1 MTDPRDSLL
10 LQRLPSDEPPE
21 ERTTGV
27 VPSQFVRHMIEAKEI
42 TALEEIDPAQVQP
55 ASLDLRLGSEAYRVV
70 ASFLPG
76 PNATVAER
84 LERVTMHTL
93 DLTKGAV
100 LEKDCVYII
109 PLLEGVAFK
118 KRISAL
124 ANPKSSTGRLDVF
137 ARVITDRG
145 TEFDRIPERYH
156 GPLYVEVCPRAFS
169 VKVRKG
175 SRLVQMRVKRG
186 SPSLSDKALRE
197 LQREVGIIGVGVG
210 DTDLTEQQ
218 IEMFEGQIM
227 AKPENIRS
235 GIAFTV
241 DVRGDGPGSVVGYRA
256 RRNTGVIDMDRVK
269 GYAADDFWEE
279 IHAPNDGRGIVLD
292 PHDFYILA
300 SKEAVRIPAGY
311 AAEMLAYD
319 TLVGEFRVHYA
330 GFFDPGFGDPDL
342 GAAGTRAVL
351 EVRVHEVPFLI
362 EDGQVVGRLVYEPLI
377 AKPDKLYGQ
386 GIGSSYQRQGLV
398 LGKHFRRRA

>member
-1 MTDPRDSLL
+1 MTETRDALL
-10 LQRLPSDEPPE
+10 PPTPPTE
-21 ERTTGV
+21 DRTTGV
-27 VPSQFVRHMIEAKEI
+27 VPSQLLRHMVDAREI
-42 TALEEIDPAQVQP
+42 TALEEIEPGQVQP

-93 DLTKGAV
+93 DLTRGAV
-100 LEKDCVYII
+100 LERDCVYII

-118 KRISAL
+118 KRVSAL

-197 LQREVGIIGVGVG
+197 LQREVGIIGIGTPESDGG
-210 DTDLTEQQ
+210 DSQ

-241 DVRGDGPGSVVGYRA
+241 DVKGDGPGSIIAYRA
-256 RRNTGVIDMDRVK
+256 RRNTGVIDVDRVA

-279 IHAPNDGRGIVLD
+279 VRAPADGRGIVLD

-342 GAAGTRAVL
+342 GASGTRAVL
-351 EVRVHEVPFLI
+351 EVRVHEVPFMI
-362 EDGQVVGRLVYEPLI
+362 EDGQVVGRLVYEPLL
-377 AKPDKLYGQ
+377 ARPDKLYGQ

-398 LGKHFRRRA
+398 LGKHFRR

>member
-1 MTDPRDSLL
+1 MTETRDALL
-10 LQRLPSDEPPE
+10 PPTPPTE
-21 ERTTGV
+21 DRTTGV
-27 VPSQFVRHMIEAKEI
+27 VPSQLLRHMVDAREI
-42 TALEEIDPAQVQP
+42 TALEEIEPGQVQP

-93 DLTKGAV
+93 DLTRGAV
-100 LEKDCVYII
+100 LERDCVYII

-118 KRISAL
+118 KRVSAL

-197 LQREVGIIGVGVG
+197 LQREVGIIGIGTPESDG
-210 DTDLTEQQ
+210 ADSQ

-241 DVRGDGPGSVVGYRA
+241 DVKGDGPGSIIAYRA
-256 RRNTGVIDMDRVK
+256 RRNTGVIDVDRVA

-279 IHAPNDGRGIVLD
+279 VRAPADGRGIVLD

-342 GAAGTRAVL
+342 GASGTRAVL
-351 EVRVHEVPFLI
+351 EVRVHEVPFMI
-362 EDGQVVGRLVYEPLI
+362 EDGQVVGRLVYEPLL
-377 AKPDKLYGQ
+377 ARPDKLYGQ

-398 LGKHFRRRA
+398 LGKHFRR

>member
-1 MTDPRDSLL
+1 MTEPREPALL
-10 LQRLPSDEPPE
+10 NRRPSDEPLS
-21 ERTTGV
+21 ERSTGV
-27 VPSQFVRHMIEAKEI
+27 VPSQFLRHMIEGKEI
-42 TALEEIDPAQVQP
+42 TALEEVDPGQIQP

-93 DLTKGAV
+93 DLTRGAV

-109 PLLEGVAFK
+109 PLLEGVSFR
-118 KRISAL
+118 KRVSAL

-137 ARVITDRG
+137 ARVIVDRG
-145 TEFDRIPERYH
+145 TEFDRIPERYS

-197 LQREVGIIGVGVG
+197 LQREVGIIGIGMQDG
-210 DTDLTEQQ
+210 EIADPQ

-227 AKPENIRS
+227 DKPENIRS

-241 DVRGDGPGSVVGYRA
+241 DVKGEGPGSVIAYRA
-256 RRNTGVIDMDRVK
+256 RRNTGVIDVDRVR
-269 GYAADDFWEE
+269 GYAATDFWEE
-279 IHAPNDGRGIVLD
+279 VHAPANGHGIVLD

-300 SKEAVRIPAGY
+300 SKETVRIPSGY

-330 GFFDPGFGDPDL
+330 GFFDPGFGDPEL

-351 EVRVHEVPFLI
+351 EVRVHEVPFMI

-377 AKPDKLYGQ
+377 AKPDRLYGQ

-398 LGKHFRRRA
+398 LGKHFRR

>member
-1 MTDPRDSLL
+1 MTEPRDPALL
-10 LQRLPSDEPPE
+10 HRQPTDEPSE
-21 ERTTGV
+21 GRRTGV
-27 VPSQFVRHMIEAKEI
+27 VPSQLLRHMIEAKEI
-42 TALEEIDPAQVQP
+42 TALEEIEPGQVQP

-76 PNATVAER
+76 SSATVAER

-93 DLTKGAV
+93 DLTRGAV
-100 LEKDCVYII
+100 LERDCVYII
-109 PLLEGVAFK
+109 PLQEGVAFK
-118 KRISAL
+118 KRVSAL

-137 ARVITDRG
+137 ARVIVDRG
-145 TEFDRIPERYH
+145 TEFDRSPERYH

-197 LQREVGIIGVGVG
+197 LQREVGIIGIGMQDGEVA
-210 DTDLTEQQ
+210 DPQ

-227 AKPENIRS
+227 NKPENIRS

-241 DVRGDGPGSVVGYRA
+241 DVKGDGPGSVIAYRA
-256 RRNTGVIDMDRVK
+256 RRNTGVIDVDRVR
-269 GYAADDFWEE
+269 GYAAADFWEE
-279 IHAPNDGRGIVLD
+279 IHAPDNGRGIVLD

-300 SKEAVRIPAGY
+300 SKETVRIPSGY

-351 EVRVHEVPFLI
+351 EIRVHEVPFLI
-362 EDGQVVGRLVYEPLI
+362 EDGQMVGRLVYEPLI
-377 AKPDKLYGQ
+377 AKPDRLYGQ

-398 LGKHFRRRA
+398 LGKHFRR

>member
-1 MTDPRDSLL
+1 MTETRDALL
-10 LQRLPSDEPPE
+10 PPTSPTE
-21 ERTTGV
+21 DRTTGV
-27 VPSQFVRHMIEAKEI
+27 VPSQLLRHMVDAREI
-42 TALEEIDPAQVQP
+42 TALEEIEPGQVQP

-93 DLTKGAV
+93 DLTRGAV
-100 LEKDCVYII
+100 LERDCVYII

-118 KRISAL
+118 KRVSAL

-197 LQREVGIIGVGVG
+197 LQREVGIIGIGTPESDGG
-210 DTDLTEQQ
+210 DSQ

-241 DVRGDGPGSVVGYRA
+241 DVKGDGPGSIIAYRA
-256 RRNTGVIDMDRVK
+256 RRNTGVIDVDRVA

-279 IHAPNDGRGIVLD
+279 VRAPADGRGIVLD

-342 GAAGTRAVL
+342 GASGTRAVL
-351 EVRVHEVPFLI
+351 EVRVHEVPFMI
-362 EDGQVVGRLVYEPLI
+362 EDGQVVGRLVYEPLL
-377 AKPDKLYGQ
+377 ARPDKLYGQ

-398 LGKHFRRRA
+398 LGKHFRR

>member
-1 MTDPRDSLL
+1 MTASQVPPLL
-10 LQRLPSDEPPE
+10 DRPSGDGLAE
-21 ERTTGV
+21 ERSTGV
-27 VPSQFVRHMIEAKEI
+27 VPSQLLRHMIEAKEI
-42 TALEEIDPAQVQP
+42 TYLEEIDPGQVQP
-55 ASLDLRLGSEAYRVV
+55 ASLDLRLGAEAYRVV

-76 PNATVAER
+76 PATTVAER
-84 LERVTMHTL
+84 LEQVTMHTL
-93 DLTKGAV
+93 DLTNGAV

-118 KRISAL
+118 KRVSAL
-124 ANPKSSTGRLDVF
+124 VNPKSSTGRLDVF

-169 VKVRKG
+169 VLVRKG

-186 SPSLSDKALRE
+186 SPSFSDKALRE
-197 LQREVGIIGVGVG
+197 LQREVGVVGIGVSVSDGEPG
-210 DTDLTEQQ
+210 ESQ
-218 IEMFEGQIM
+218 IEMFAGQVM
-227 AKPENIRS
+227 ARPENIRN

-241 DVRGDGPGSVVGYRA
+241 DVRGEGPGSVIAYKA
-256 RRNTGVIDMDRVK
+256 RRNTGVIDIDRVA
-269 GYAADDFWEE
+269 GYDAADFWDEVR
-279 IHAPNDGRGIVLD
+279 APKDGRGIVLD

-300 SKEAVRIPAGY
+300 SKEAVRIPVGY

-330 GFFDPGFGDPDL
+330 GFFDPGFGDPEL
-342 GAAGTRAVL
+342 GASGTRAVL
-351 EVRVHEVPFLI
+351 EVRAHEVPFLI
-362 EDGQVVGRLVYEPLI
+362 EDGQMVGRLVYEPLI
-377 AKPDKLYGQ
+377 VKPDKLYGQ

-398 LGKHFRRRA
+398 LGKHFRR

>member
-1 MTDPRDSLL
+1 MT
-10 LQRLPSDEPPE
+10 PSDPLLVNRRPEDEPGE
-21 ERTTGV
+21 DRTTGV
-27 VPSQFVRHMIEAKEI
+27 VPSQFLRHMVEAKEI
-42 TALEEIDPAQVQP
+42 TALEDIEPGQVQP
-55 ASLDLRLGSEAYRVV
+55 ASLDLRLGPEAYRVV

-84 LERVTMHTL
+84 LERVTMHRL
-93 DLTKGAV
+93 DLTQGGAV

-118 KRISAL
+118 KRVSAL

-145 TEFDRIPERYH
+145 TEFDRIPERYN

-186 SPSLSDKALRE
+186 SPSMSDKALRE
-197 LQREVGIIGVGVG
+197 LQREVGIVG
-210 DTDLTEQQ
+210 LTPTRELPDPQ
-218 IEMFEGQIM
+218 IDMFTGQVLD
-227 AKPENIRS
+227 KPENIRN

-241 DVRGDGPGSVVGYRA
+241 DVKGDGPGSVVAYRA
-256 RRNTGVIDMDRVK
+256 RRNTGVIDVDRVAL
-269 GYAADDFWEE
+269 YPAEEFWDEVR
-279 IHAPNDGRGIVLD
+279 APHDGRGIVLD

-300 SKEAVRIPAGY
+300 SKEAVRIPSGY

-330 GFFDPGFGDPDL
+330 GFFDPGFGDPEL

-351 EVRVHEVPFLI
+351 EVRAHEVPFLI

-377 AKPDKLYGQ
+377 ARPDKLYGQ

-398 LGKHFRRRA
+398 LGKHFRRRG

>member
-1 MTDPRDSLL
+1 MTETRDALL
-10 LQRLPSDEPPE
+10 PPTPPTE
-21 ERTTGV
+21 DRTTGV
-27 VPSQFVRHMIEAKEI
+27 VPSQLLRHMVDAREI
-42 TALEEIDPAQVQP
+42 TALEEIEPGQVQP

-93 DLTKGAV
+93 DLTRGAV
-100 LEKDCVYII
+100 LERDCVYII

-118 KRISAL
+118 KRVSAL

-197 LQREVGIIGVGVG
+197 LQREVGIIGIGTPESDGG
-210 DTDLTEQQ
+210 DSQ

-241 DVRGDGPGSVVGYRA
+241 DVKGDGPGSIIAYRA
-256 RRNTGVIDMDRVK
+256 RRNTGVIDVDRVAS
-269 GYAADDFWEE
+269 YAADDFWEE
-279 IHAPNDGRGIVLD
+279 VRAPADGRGIVLD

-342 GAAGTRAVL
+342 GASGTRAVL
-351 EVRVHEVPFLI
+351 EVRVHEVPFMI
-362 EDGQVVGRLVYEPLI
+362 EDGQVVGRLVYEPLL
-377 AKPDKLYGQ
+377 ARPDKLYGQ

-398 LGKHFRRRA
+398 LGKHFRR

>member
-1 MTDPRDSLL
+1 M
-10 LQRLPSDEPPE
+10 
-21 ERTTGV
+21 
-27 VPSQFVRHMIEAKEI
+27 
-42 TALEEIDPAQVQP
+42 
-55 ASLDLRLGSEAYRVV
+55 
-70 ASFLPG
+70 
-76 PNATVAER
+76 
-84 LERVTMHTL
+84 LER
-93 DLTKGAV
+93 
-100 LEKDCVYII
+100 DCVYII

-118 KRISAL
+118 KRVSAL

-197 LQREVGIIGVGVG
+197 LQREVGIIGIGTPESDG
-210 DTDLTEQQ
+210 ADSQ

-241 DVRGDGPGSVVGYRA
+241 DVKGDGPGSIIAYRA
-256 RRNTGVIDMDRVK
+256 RRNTGVIDVDRVA

-279 IHAPNDGRGIVLD
+279 VRAPADGRGIVLD

-342 GAAGTRAVL
+342 GASGTRAVL
-351 EVRVHEVPFLI
+351 EVRVHEVPFMI
-362 EDGQVVGRLVYEPLI
+362 EDGQVVGRLVYEPLL
-377 AKPDKLYGQ
+377 ARPDKLYGQ

-398 LGKHFRRRA
+398 LGKHFRR

>member
-1 MTDPRDSLL
+1 MTETRDTLL
-10 LQRLPSDEPPE
+10 PQPQPAED
-21 ERTTGV
+21 RTTGV
-27 VPSQFVRHMIEAKEI
+27 VPSQFLRHMIEAKEI
-42 TALEEIDPAQVQP
+42 TAREEIEPGQIQP
-55 ASLDLRLGSEAYRVV
+55 ASLDLRLGTEAYRVV

-76 PNATVAER
+76 PSATVAER
-84 LERVTMHTL
+84 LGRVAMHTL

-100 LEKDCVYII
+100 LERDCVYII

-118 KRISAL
+118 KRVSAL
-124 ANPKSSTGRLDVF
+124 ANPKSSTGRIDVF

-197 LQREVGIIGVGVG
+197 LQREVGIIGIEARDGEA
-210 DTDLTEQQ
+210 TDPQ
-218 IEMFEGQIM
+218 IEMFEGQILD
-227 AKPENIRS
+227 KPENIRS

-241 DVRGDGPGSVVGYRA
+241 DVKGDGPGSVIAYRA
-256 RRNTGVIDMDRVK
+256 RRNTGVIDVDQVG
-269 GYAADDFWEE
+269 GYLAEDFWDEV
-279 IHAPNDGRGIVLD
+279 HAPDDGRGIVLD

-300 SKEAVRIPAGY
+300 SKETVRIPAGY

-351 EVRVHEVPFLI
+351 EVRVHEVPFMI

-398 LGKHFRRRA
+398 LGKHFRRRAEVL

>member
-1 MTDPRDSLL
+1 MTETRDALL
-10 LQRLPSDEPPE
+10 PEPPPAE
-21 ERTTGV
+21 DRTTGV
-27 VPSQFVRHMIEAKEI
+27 VPSQLLRHMVETKEI
-42 TALEEIDPAQVQP
+42 TALEEVEPGQIQP

-100 LEKDCVYII
+100 LERDCVYII
-109 PLLEGVAFK
+109 PLQEGVAFK
-118 KRISAL
+118 KRVSAL

-197 LQREVGIIGVGVG
+197 LQREVGIIGIGARDG
-210 DTDLTEQQ
+210 DPVAADPQ

-241 DVRGDGPGSVVGYRA
+241 DVKGVGPGSVIAYRA
-256 RRNTGVIDMDRVK
+256 RRNTGVIDVDRVK
-269 GYAADDFWEE
+269 GYAAEDFWEE
-279 IHAPNDGRGIVLD
+279 VHAPADGRGIVLD

-342 GAAGTRAVL
+342 GASGTRAVL
-351 EVRVHEVPFLI
+351 EVRVHEVPFMI
-362 EDGQVVGRLVYEPLI
+362 EDGQVVGRLVYEPLL

-398 LGKHFRRRA
+398 LGKHFRR

>member
-1 MTDPRDSLL
+1 MTESREPALL
-10 LQRLPSDEPPE
+10 NRRPTDEPIG
-21 ERTTGV
+21 ERSTGV
-27 VPSQFVRHMIEAKEI
+27 VPSQFIRHMIEAKEI
-42 TALEEIDPAQVQP
+42 TALEEIDPGQVQP
-55 ASLDLRLGSEAYRVV
+55 ASLDLRLGAEAYRVV

-76 PNATVAER
+76 PGATVAER

-93 DLTKGAV
+93 DLTRGAV

-109 PLLEGVAFK
+109 PLLEGVSFR
-118 KRISAL
+118 KRVSAL

-137 ARVITDRG
+137 ARVIVDRG
-145 TEFDRIPERYH
+145 TEFDRIPERYS

-197 LQREVGIIGVGVG
+197 LQREVGIIGIGMRDG
-210 DTDLTEQQ
+210 EIADPQ
-218 IEMFEGQIM
+218 IEMFEDQLL
-227 AKPENIRS
+227 AQPENVRS

-241 DVRGDGPGSVVGYRA
+241 DVKGDGPGSVIAYRA
-256 RRNTGVIDMDRVK
+256 RRNTGVIDVDRVR
-269 GYAADDFWEE
+269 GYAAADFWEE
-279 IHAPNDGRGIVLD
+279 VHAPANGHGIVLD

-300 SKEAVRIPAGY
+300 SKETVRIPAGY

-398 LGKHFRRRA
+398 LGKHFRR

>member
-1 MTDPRDSLL
+1 MTESREPALL
-10 LQRLPSDEPPE
+10 NRRPTDEPLG
-21 ERTTGV
+21 ERSTGV
-27 VPSQFVRHMIEAKEI
+27 VPSQFLRHMIEAKEI
-42 TALEEIDPAQVQP
+42 TALEEIDPGQVQP
-55 ASLDLRLGSEAYRVV
+55 ASLDLRLGAEAYRVV

-93 DLTKGAV
+93 DLTRGAV

-109 PLLEGVAFK
+109 PLLEGVSFK
-118 KRISAL
+118 KRVSAL

-137 ARVITDRG
+137 ARVIVDRG
-145 TEFDRIPERYH
+145 TEFDRIPERYS

-197 LQREVGIIGVGVG
+197 LQREVGIIGIGMRDGEVA
-210 DTDLTEQQ
+210 DPQ
-218 IEMFEGQIM
+218 IEMFEDQLL
-227 AKPENIRS
+227 AKPENVRS

-241 DVRGDGPGSVVGYRA
+241 DVKGDGPGSVIAYRA
-256 RRNTGVIDMDRVK
+256 RRNTGVIDIDRVR
-269 GYAADDFWEE
+269 GYAASDYWEE
-279 IHAPNDGRGIVLD
+279 VHAPANGHGIVLD

-300 SKEAVRIPAGY
+300 SKETVRIPAGY

-351 EVRVHEVPFLI
+351 EVRVHEVPFMI

-377 AKPDKLYGQ
+377 ARPDKLYGQ

-398 LGKHFRRRA
+398 LGKHFRR